1 MPTLTIPEN
10 ILKESELVI
19 IPRKEYKE
27 FSEWKTAFK
36 PPAKYKTFK
45 PTLAQKR
52 ALKRARKNLAEG
64 KFLTIDEL
72 KKKLGFSN

>member
-1 MPTLTIPEN
+1 MPTLTIPES

-36 PPAKYKTFK
+36 PPLKYKTFK
-45 PTLAQKR
+45 PTAAEKK
-52 ALKRARKNLAEG
+52 ALRRARKNLAEG

-72 KKKLGFSN
+72 KQKLGFTN